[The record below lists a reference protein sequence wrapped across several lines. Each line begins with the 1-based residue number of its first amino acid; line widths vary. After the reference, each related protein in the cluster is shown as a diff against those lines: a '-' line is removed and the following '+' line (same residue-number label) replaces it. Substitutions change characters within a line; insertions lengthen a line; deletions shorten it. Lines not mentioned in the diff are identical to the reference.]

1 MGLLRTVIWSACC
14 IGLGI
19 FLGTYRFGGHTAV
32 EHAERTMGGKVKAD
46 VEDAIAAAKIKLT
59 VKDAPTEKHTS
70 EDKDAV
76 NKLIARRK
84 P

>member
-1 MGLLRTVIWSACC
+1 MGLLKGIVWSALC

-19 FLGTYRFGGHTAV
+19 FLGTHSFDGKTAIEHV
-32 EHAERTMGGKVKAD
+32 EKLGAKAKVEEALDSAKAKLGGKEVA
-46 VEDAIAAAKIKLT
+46 
-59 VKDAPTEKHTS
+59 APTEKHTP

>member
-1 MGLLRTVIWSACC
+1 MGLLKGIIWSALC
-14 IGLGI
+14 IGLGF
-19 FLGTYRFGGHTAV
+19 FLGTHPFDSKAATAKV
-32 EHAERTMGGKVKAD
+32 EEAIGTAKVKLAG
-46 VEDAIAAAKIKLT
+46 
-59 VKDAPTEKHTS
+59 APTEKHTP